1 MLKGSVL
8 GIDQL
13 LWGAEVLEAWKKVEN
28 SVVSFAAA
36 GIAIDAEAA
45 GEAGVAC
52 STAQGLISA
61 LFPAVLATLSSEDDE
76 VATCLVPFLQ
86 SYVAKLKN
94 SLKREALSQV
104 RISEAGRASSWYTH
118 VMLLPPGVLVSCLF

>member
-1 MLKGSVL
+1 M
-8 GIDQL
+8 
-13 LWGAEVLEAWKKVEN
+13 LEAWKKVEN

-36 GIAIDAEAA
+36 GLAIDSEAA
-45 GEAGVAC
+45 GEAGAAC

-94 SLKREALSQV
+94 SLKRGALSQV
-104 RISEAGRASSWYTH
+104 CISAASFSNFLYAH
-118 VMLLPPGVLVSCLF
+118 VV